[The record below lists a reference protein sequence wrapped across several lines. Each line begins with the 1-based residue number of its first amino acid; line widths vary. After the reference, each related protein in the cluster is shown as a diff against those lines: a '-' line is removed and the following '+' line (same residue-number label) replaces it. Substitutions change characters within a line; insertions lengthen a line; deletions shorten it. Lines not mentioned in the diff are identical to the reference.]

1 MMLTFISYNT
11 PTIKLKGSL
20 MRLEKVFIKK
30 FRSFENVSLVLSKND
45 FPDVFSIASKNG
57 GGKSTLLQFIFIM
70 LSSFKDEGKKEFLK
84 NLFYGNNINKKKD
97 DSIATFNIS
106 HNDNEYTLEF
116 LYTKNKKTTELV
128 NLDIF
133 LD

>member
-1 MMLTFISYNT
+1 
-11 PTIKLKGSL
+11 
-20 MRLEKVFIKK
+20 
-30 FRSFENVSLVLSKND
+30 
-45 FPDVFSIASKNG
+45 
-57 GGKSTLLQFIFIM
+57 M

-116 LYTKNKKTTELV
+116 LYTKNKKTVKCL
-128 NLDIF
+128 
-133 LD
+133 